1 MSFFYRIR
9 EKIKLL
15 IWDYISPIHTCFR
28 WINMFVSLFAMGVI
42 VYFYGFSQTTFSATF
57 CNTVIHCSLL
67 FYALKFCVL
76 TVFNRHSRAYLKKH
90 KVEGIILLFILLW
103 FFVVYLLKMDISLPI
118 FSNMQL
124 RHFNHLT
131 IVSVQLYFFIL
142 VLMELPNLNHLLDK
156 FRLGPGGILI
166 LSFLLLIT
174 IGTVV
179 LLLPEMTVK
188 PISVVD
194 ALFTATSASCITGL
208 TTLNTATDF
217 TLRGQLV
224 ILLLIQ
230 LGGLNIICFATY
242 FTSFYKGGNL
252 RQQSILKEMFNTNL
266 SGSKKLTKEI
276 ILYTFIIELIGFFC
290 MFLYLVSTHVY
301 STQLKQNFWLS
312 LFHTIVSF
320 NNAGFSTIN
329 GGTQNALFIN
339 NFYLQIVTIIL
350 AFLGG
355 IGFLTLHDIINALTT
370 RKHQRFWTKIPI
382 RSKIVLKLSFLLLIT
397 GALLFFLLEYHH
409 TLAGESLSKKI
420 MSSFFMSI
428 ACRSIGFTVVD
439 VGRCCVS
446 TLIIML
452 ILMSIGTSAGST
464 GGGIKLST
472 FYILIK
478 SAWATIKGKKQVT
491 IYNRSVSYELVDKSY
506 VVLIFTLFICLLGS
520 FILSLTDPQFS
531 FMEIL
536 FEIVSSC
543 GTVGLSMGITPLLS
557 PIGKITLIVIMYIGR
572 ITILTLAISIA
583 RRAFN
588 RYTLVKTN
596 LDL

>member
-1 MSFFYRIR
+1 
-9 EKIKLL
+9 
-15 IWDYISPIHTCFR
+15 
-28 WINMFVSLFAMGVI
+28 MFVSLFAMGVI

-224 ILLLIQ
+224 ILLLI
-230 LGGLNIICFATY
+230 
-242 FTSFYKGGNL
+242 
-252 RQQSILKEMFNTNL
+252 
-266 SGSKKLTKEI
+266 
-276 ILYTFIIELIGFFC
+276 
-290 MFLYLVSTHVY
+290 
-301 STQLKQNFWLS
+301 
-312 LFHTIVSF
+312 
-320 NNAGFSTIN
+320 
-329 GGTQNALFIN
+329 
-339 NFYLQIVTIIL
+339 
-350 AFLGG
+350 
-355 IGFLTLHDIINALTT
+355 
-370 RKHQRFWTKIPI
+370 
-382 RSKIVLKLSFLLLIT
+382 
-397 GALLFFLLEYHH
+397 
-409 TLAGESLSKKI
+409 
-420 MSSFFMSI
+420 
-428 ACRSIGFTVVD
+428 
-439 VGRCCVS
+439 
-446 TLIIML
+446 
-452 ILMSIGTSAGST
+452 
-464 GGGIKLST
+464 
-472 FYILIK
+472 
-478 SAWATIKGKKQVT
+478 
-491 IYNRSVSYELVDKSY
+491 
-506 VVLIFTLFICLLGS
+506 
-520 FILSLTDPQFS
+520 
-531 FMEIL
+531 
-536 FEIVSSC
+536 
-543 GTVGLSMGITPLLS
+543 
-557 PIGKITLIVIMYIGR
+557 
-572 ITILTLAISIA
+572 
-583 RRAFN
+583 
-588 RYTLVKTN
+588 
-596 LDL
+596 

>member
-1 MSFFYRIR
+1 M
-9 EKIKLL
+9 L
-15 IWDYISPIHTCFR
+15 IWDHISPIHTCLR
-28 WINMFVSLFAMGVI
+28 WINMFVSLFAMGII
-42 VYFYGFSQTTFSATF
+42 VYFYGFAQTTFSATF
-57 CNTVIHCSLL
+57 CNTAIHCSLL
-67 FYALKFCVL
+67 FYVLKYCIL
-76 TVFNRHSRAYLKKH
+76 TVFNHHSRAYLKKH
-90 KVEGIILLFILLW
+90 KVEGIVLLFILLW
-103 FFVVYLLKMDISLPI
+103 FFAVYILKMDISLSI

-166 LSFLLLIT
+166 LSFLLLI
-174 IGTVV
+174 IFGTVV

-217 TLRGQLV
+217 TIRGQLV

-276 ILYTFIIELIGFFC
+276 IIYTFIIELIGFFC

-301 STQLKQNFWLS
+301 SAHLKQNFWLS

-355 IGFLTLHDIINALTT
+355 IGFLTLHDVINALTT

-382 RSKIVLKLSFLLLIT
+382 RSKIVLKFSFLLLII
-397 GALLFFLLEYHH
+397 GAFLFFLLEYHH
-409 TLAGESLSKKI
+409 TLAGVGFSKKI

-439 VGRCCVS
+439 VSRCCVS

-452 ILMSIGTSAGST
+452 IMMAIGTSAGST

-506 VVLIFTLFICLLGS
+506 VVLIFTLFICLFGS
-520 FILSLTDPQFS
+520 FILSLTDSQFS
-531 FMEIL
+531 FMAIL
-536 FEIVSSC
+536 FEVVSSC